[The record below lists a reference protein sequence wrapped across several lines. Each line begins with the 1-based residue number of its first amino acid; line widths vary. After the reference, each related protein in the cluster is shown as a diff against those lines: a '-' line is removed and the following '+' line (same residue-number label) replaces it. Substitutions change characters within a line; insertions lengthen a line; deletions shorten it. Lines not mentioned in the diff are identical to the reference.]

1 LWRNVIDYY
10 FTSDEFHKQSFV
22 FCKYPIYDHYG
33 VIGGDRMLYYRMLM
47 TNACF
52 ILMLLI
58 VMVLSVTMVTSAEG
72 AVVVPMQLQQ
82 GKLISAQIPQFNSG
96 LPPESMSRL
105 NEVFRQVV
113 LQQLQSFET
122 VAYKTRLIDSMPESV
137 KSGLTFMAEYDVF
150 RADAQ
155 IVSLI
160 QRVYQFTGGAHG
172 MTVQKGHTID
182 MISGRRLN
190 LADLFIPSASYA
202 ERMTRFVLEEGR
214 ARQLPMWDFKG
225 IGAQSAFYL
234 SDAGVVLFFQQ
245 YEIAPYSAGIIQMQV
260 PYELL
265 ADILQPGIA
274 R

>member
-1 LWRNVIDYY
+1 MAV
-10 FTSDEFHKQSFV
+10 FV
-22 FCKYPIYDHYG
+22 KTIFRSGCAILFMTLILTPAIPI
-33 VIGGDRMLYYRMLM
+33 M
-47 TNACF
+47 A
-52 ILMLLI
+52 
-58 VMVLSVTMVTSAEG
+58 AEP
-72 AVVVPMQLQQ
+72 AQITPMQLQQ
-82 GKLISAQIPQFNSG
+82 GKLISAQIPQFDNG
-96 LPPESMSRL
+96 LTPELMSHF

-122 VAYKTRLIDSMPESV
+122 VAYKTRLIDSMPESI
-137 KSGLTFMAEYDVF
+137 KAGLTFMAEYEVF
-150 RADAQ
+150 RTDAQ

-160 QRVYQFTGGAHG
+160 QRVYQYTGGAHG
-172 MTVQKGHTID
+172 MTRQAGHTID
-182 MISGRRLN
+182 RASGRRLN
-190 LADLFIPSASYA
+190 LADLFVHGASYT
-202 ERMTRFVLEEGR
+202 ERLNRFVLEEGR